1 MLTHHPV
8 SLPFVIP
15 FIPFSP
21 AELQKQS
28 SILFPGDFNVCTLGQ
43 PKSSCSFLRNI
54 FTVPCQHCDL
64 FSYFWCWMCTLSGF
78 SNSHCTFSTPH
89 KMLVI
94 FLLGCITPVR
104 KTSSSTNDSL
114 LVQARSSV
122 LPHPVPSPFSTP
134 LFCSV
139 TLTVLHQNHQF
150 HLAMWEF
157 LISTHLYLLLH
168 FQELLKLEIS
178 KIRILSSQTKTLCL
192 QKSQK
197 SMRTTINYRC
207 TWKKK
212 INTLPCISFIHIY
225 AHTGILSPRFCVT
238 LQSSKENLITVIY
251 CLGTQQQFEMNKS
264 YCQP

>member
-1 MLTHHPV
+1 
-8 SLPFVIP
+8 
-15 FIPFSP
+15 
-21 AELQKQS
+21 
-28 SILFPGDFNVCTLGQ
+28 
-43 PKSSCSFLRNI
+43 
-54 FTVPCQHCDL
+54 
-64 FSYFWCWMCTLSGF
+64 MCTLSGF
-78 SNSHCTFSTPH
+78 SNSHCSFSRPH
-89 KMLVI
+89 KRLVI

-139 TLTVLHQNHQF
+139 TLTVLRQNHQF

-178 KIRILSSQTKTLCL
+178 KIRILSSQSKTLFCHNPCL

-197 SMRTTINYRC
+197 SMRTIINYRC
-207 TWKKK
+207 TWNKK
-212 INTLPCISFIHIY
+212 ISTLPCISFIHIY
-225 AHTGILSPRFCVT
+225 AHTGIVSPRFCVT
-238 LQSSKENLITVIY
+238 LQSTKENLITVI
-251 CLGTQQQFEMNKS
+251 
-264 YCQP
+264 